1 MPSLQAVVTRFLM
14 QRVLK
19 PWLMNDDVKVTR
31 QRFAR
36 LASPRRTVPAAIEP
50 VDARGVPAEW
60 LIPHGVARDAPGV
73 LYYLHGGGFVA
84 CSPATHRRL
93 AARIARAA
101 GMRALLVDYRLAPEH
116 PFPAALDDALAGYRF
131 LLASGVRPDQIAIAG
146 DSAGGTLTLGCVLS
160 LRDRGEPLPAAAIC
174 ISPATDMTQ
183 SGESFQLRH
192 REEAMLSQAFC
203 RSIIPLYLP
212 DMRDPHPLASPLHA
226 QLHGLPPLLIH
237 VGTHELL
244 FHDSTRFAE
253 AASAAGLD
261 VTFKIWDG
269 MWHVFHA
276 MDVPESNAAG
286 QELAAFAKARTAG

>member
-1 MPSLQAVVTRFLM
+1 MPSVHALVTRFFM

-19 PWLMNDDVKVTR
+19 PWLMHDDLSVAR

-36 LASPRRTVPAAIEP
+36 LASPRRMVPAAIEP
-50 VDARGVPAEW
+50 VDAGGVPAEW
-60 LIPHGVARDAPGV
+60 LTPPGVDARRV

-93 AARIARAA
+93 AARIAREA
-101 GMRALLVDYRLAPEH
+101 GMRSLIIDYRLAPEH

-131 LLASGVRPDQIAIAG
+131 LLASGIEPKHIVIAG
-146 DSAGGTLTLGCVLS
+146 DSAGGALTLGTLLT
-160 LRDRGEPLPAAAIC
+160 LRDLGEPLPAAGIC

-183 SGESFQLRH
+183 SGESFAQRH

-203 RSIIPLYLP
+203 RSIIPVYLP
-212 DMRDPHPLASPLHA
+212 GMTDPHPIASPLHA
-226 QLHGLPPLLIH
+226 KLHGLPPLLVH

-244 FHDSTRFAE
+244 FHDATRFVEVAK
-253 AASAAGLD
+253 AAGVD
-261 VTFKIWDG
+261 TTFKIWDG

-276 MDVPESNAAG
+276 MDVPESRAAVR
-286 QELAAFAKARTAG
+286 ELAEFARAKTS

>member
-1 MPSLQAVVTRFLM
+1 MPSVQALVTRFFM

-19 PWLMNDDVKVTR
+19 PWLMSNDVMVTR
-31 QRFAR
+31 KRFAR
-36 LASPRRTVPAAIEP
+36 LASPRRMVPAAIEP
-50 VDARGVPAEW
+50 VDAGGVPAEW
-60 LIPHGVARDAPGV
+60 LTPRGVDPQRV

-93 AARIARAA
+93 AARIARDA
-101 GMRALLVDYRLAPEH
+101 GMRSLLIDYRLAPEH

-131 LLASGVRPDQIAIAG
+131 LLASGIRPEHIVVAG
-146 DSAGGTLTLGCVLS
+146 DSAGGTLTLGLLLT

-183 SGESFQLRH
+183 SGESFASRH

-203 RSIIPLYLP
+203 RTIIPLYLP
-212 DMRDPHPLASPLHA
+212 GMSEPNPLASPLHA
-226 QLHGLPPLLIH
+226 QLHGLPPLLVH

-244 FHDSTRFAE
+244 FDDAARFVEVAR
-253 AASAAGLD
+253 AAGVD
-261 VTFKIWDG
+261 TAFKVWDG

-276 MDVPESNAAG
+276 NDVPEARAAVR
-286 QELAAFAKARTAG
+286 ELAEFAKARTA